1 MLRELSTGDGVIRM
15 AASTGREALRETL
28 STGLPT
34 SRASSKAASICSNC
48 ALTESMCFLA
58 SSALPQDNTSSRA
71 VTSRTRTLGVSLSS
85 VATDVITRESS
96 VATSPWPCLMQA
108 VDSKATRKHLATRW
122 LAIYGFLKKRIIF
135 LAWED
140 ITRLQGTS
148 CCPFP
153 DWASLPVSLVR
164 RRQSRWAQL
173 KSRFMF
179 SVLSV
184 KDSVTIC
191 LPAVK

>member
-1 MLRELSTGDGVIRM
+1 M
-15 AASTGREALRETL
+15 TL
-28 STGLPT
+28 STGKALRLRLSGT
-34 SRASSKAASICSNC
+34 RRATCVSTKPASICSNC
-48 ALTESMCFLA
+48 ARMASKDFLTASLLPEDNA
-58 SSALPQDNTSSRA
+58 SSIMSTSRA
-71 VTSRTRTLGVSLSS
+71 RTLGVSLSS

-108 VDSKATRKHLATRW
+108 VDSKATRKHLATRR